1 MELILIKDGVWEV
14 VCDDLPVNQSAA
26 WKRKDDKARANIGLL
41 VDDKQFIHIK
51 KAISAK
57 ESWNILKNRH
67 EKPTLSNKIS
77 LLKRICNLKMEE
89 SDDME
94 SHVNEM
100 NDLVEQLTNLGEE
113 LKENLVVAMLLR
125 SLPDSYDT
133 LINVLENKPEDELTV
148 EFIVGKLVDEFKK
161 RMETKSHLDNSNEN
175 SIFKI
180 SNGRRQFQGN
190 CTYCQKFGH
199 VRASCFAYKK
209 YLENAKN
216 RYPKSEEPENLKAT
230 ESANAIEAEEDDGY
244 EYLF

>member
-1 MELILIKDGVWEV
+1 
-14 VCDDLPVNQSAA
+14 
-26 WKRKDDKARANIGLL
+26 
-41 VDDKQFIHIK
+41 
-51 KAISAK
+51 
-57 ESWNILKNRH
+57 
-67 EKPTLSNKIS
+67 
-77 LLKRICNLKMEE
+77 
-89 SDDME
+89 ME

-133 LINVLENKPEDELTV
+133 LINVLENKPEEELTV

-161 RMETKSHLDNSNEN
+161 RMETKSYLDNSNET
-175 SIFKI
+175 SILKI
-180 SNGRRQFQGN
+180 SNGRRQFQGS

-199 VRASCFAYKK
+199 VRAHCFAYKK

-216 RYPKSEEPENLKAT
+216 HYRESEEPENLKTT
-230 ESANAIEAEEDDGY
+230 ESANAIVVEEDDKY

>member
-1 MELILIKDGVWEV
+1 MELILIKDAVWEV
-14 VCDDLPVNQSAA
+14 VRDDLPAIQTAA

-41 VDDKQFIHIK
+41 VDDNQFVHIK
-51 KAISAK
+51 KATSAK
-57 ESWNILKNRH
+57 ESWTILKNRH

-133 LINVLENKPEDELTV
+133 LINVLENKPEEELTV

-175 SIFKI
+175 SILKI
-180 SNGRRQFQGN
+180 SNGRRQFHGN

-199 VRASCFAYKK
+199 IRANCFAYKK
-209 YLENAKN
+209 NLENAK
-216 RYPKSEEPENLKAT
+216 KSTPQ
-230 ESANAIEAEEDDGY
+230 IR
-244 EYLF
+244 